1 MNLELNYDKW
11 EGSKYME
18 RCIQG
23 GGRGMNKDL
32 EVEMS
37 YMPLEDR
44 HGCS

>member
-1 MNLELNYDKW
+1 MINGKSLNTW
-11 EGSKYME
+11 RE

-37 YMPLEDR
+37 LVPLEDR
-44 HGCS
+44 HGGS